1 MWFYVSRII
10 AYVAISLLAG
20 VFDSKF
26 KFHWIMLVMI
36 YTIPKIA
43 LFLLVVLDISDQPRY
58 KNVVINFDK
67 ALKFYYI
74 SKHKY
79 NSTYLLKLR
88 YINATDDTAYN
99 LYFKS
104 LIDYIRYWIL
114 VMNSQSHSDETVYEN
129 YIEAVKKDVDK
140 FHKKTMKQLE
150 KVSRQAQKEI
160 ELTLEH
166 NRTAK

>member
-26 KFHWIMLVMI
+26 KFHWVMLVMI

-88 YINATDDTAYN
+88 YINATDDTC
-99 LYFKS
+99 
-104 LIDYIRYWIL
+104 I
-114 VMNSQSHSDETVYEN
+114 
-129 YIEAVKKDVDK
+129 
-140 FHKKTMKQLE
+140 
-150 KVSRQAQKEI
+150 
-160 ELTLEH
+160 
-166 NRTAK
+166 